1 MTNNIRYDW
10 QRVSPE
16 TLQELAQAASDHE
29 DYSCP
34 AAISELAKA
43 VQKARWQAVV
53 MEIDSPKIDVL
64 TAAEEYYKTARPS
77 MSHSI
82 KAEDSALG
90 KLYNLLHA
98 AFGPKS

>member
-1 MTNNIRYDW
+1 MTNKIRYDW
-10 QRVSPE
+10 QRVTHE

-43 VQKARWQAVV
+43 VQKARWEAVV

-64 TAAEEYYKTARPS
+64 AAAEAYYKAKTDTY
-77 MSHSI
+77 I
-82 KAEDSALG
+82 VG
-90 KLYNLLHA
+90 KECSTLEKLLVA
-98 AFGPKS
+98 MRKAFGPKS